1 MALLMLLAFC
11 LLFPLT
17 ILLIVPFAFALG
29 SLNTLLTLPFQM
41 IAVAL
46 DKERRRN
53 HALEHATVNVLEERI
68 GQRLPISG
76 FAEADGFFVNGVA
89 AQPAAIMAAAQ
100 EGLQR
105 LQAGERSLAW
115 HPRCGTVIV
124 AGQLI
129 SALTFFAVLFY
140 LKLSLP
146 TLLVAMVVALLLGRL
161 LAQPLGLLLQRT
173 LTTRT
178 DVGNLHLD
186 RIEQIMPESLVNVLL
201 TRGQSALRFRL
212 WTRQDGDE
220 GGSGGPKRW
229 TAY

>member
-89 AQPAAIMAAAQ
+89 AQPAATL
-100 EGLQR
+100 G
-105 LQAGERSLAW
+105 AGK
-115 HPRCGTVIV
+115 P
-124 AGQLI
+124 
-129 SALTFFAVLFY
+129 
-140 LKLSLP
+140 
-146 TLLVAMVVALLLGRL
+146 
-161 LAQPLGLLLQRT
+161 
-173 LTTRT
+173 
-178 DVGNLHLD
+178 
-186 RIEQIMPESLVNVLL
+186 
-201 TRGQSALRFRL
+201 
-212 WTRQDGDE
+212 
-220 GGSGGPKRW
+220 
-229 TAY
+229 